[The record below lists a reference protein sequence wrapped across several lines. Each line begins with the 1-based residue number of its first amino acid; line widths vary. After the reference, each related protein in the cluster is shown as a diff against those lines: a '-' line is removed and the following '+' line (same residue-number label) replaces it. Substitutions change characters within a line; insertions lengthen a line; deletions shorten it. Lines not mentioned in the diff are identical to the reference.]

1 MPSTKISQRVGQ
13 VPQGLQAGRTATYTY
28 AKPEVPKSLDA
39 SDRSQ
44 KKQEHI
50 FNEFPNSSRQQA
62 RRQVGAAR
70 PYPRRPR
77 SVNASSNLFCSRCCI
92 GGTRCRF
99 CCTWSESAWPLA
111 LRPQS
116 GQRGFPPIWSAN
128 SRADCI
134 ACACEQ
140 ILVQWRTSSCKS
152 RKPRV
157 RICNCCHSKASRG
170 TRVRAQPDRLARNSR
185 LRRVVRPVRMPQ
197 AAHGMHAC
205 SQMRRS

>member
-1 MPSTKISQRVGQ
+1 ME
-13 VPQGLQAGRTATYTY
+13 AA
-28 AKPEVPKSLDA
+28 
-39 SDRSQ
+39 
-44 KKQEHI
+44 
-50 FNEFPNSSRQQA
+50 PN
-62 RRQVGAAR
+62 
-70 PYPRRPR
+70 PPRRPR
-77 SVNASSNLFCSRCCI
+77 SVNAYTTFFAPASSLPLPRR
-92 GGTRCRF
+92 TRCRF

-170 TRVRAQPDRLARNSR
+170 TRVRAQPDPLARNSR

-197 AAHGMHAC
+197 AAHGMHAAEPVLLQLELLVARPSSLAAGC
-205 SQMRRS
+205 RPQMRRSRSSASPRPTSTSSTACR